1 MSGETSLEETL
12 YTMTMHCI
20 LKLTS
25 FPFCMQKVAWL
36 QFYCRCVCRSHG
48 KEGTQAHGGQVPQ
61 DQLPWEWRGAS
72 SANSGPGPSP
82 SWHVSVHVPHPLPPG
97 HRTSPALELLHH
109 CQWGQLGSELIS
121 PDYGELVPPLQTVFW
136 QLLIHYCMLPSH
148 SHTFSILR
156 ASLHVQTWPILL
168 AMDLKTVLRTIF
180 QWPQCSLS
188 LSWEVSISGFR
199 ASKSYFLPSSS
210 STPHPSHLSP
220 SPPRV
225 HYKYRMV
232 LALVVMFVLFVV
244 TTAFVGIQTSSC
256 ESAVSQFLVLCETG
270 PLFLQG
276 WMLSLQWRLLL
287 SLSSTVSETKSLF
300 KRRGCLL

>member
-1 MSGETSLEETL
+1 MGGWFLHCKQFSDSCLSTTVYCPHTL
-12 YTMTMHCI
+12 
-20 LKLTS
+20 
-25 FPFCMQKVAWL
+25 
-36 QFYCRCVCRSHG
+36 
-48 KEGTQAHGGQVPQ
+48 
-61 DQLPWEWRGAS
+61 
-72 SANSGPGPSP
+72 
-82 SWHVSVHVPHPLPPG
+82 
-97 HRTSPALELLHH
+97 
-109 CQWGQLGSELIS
+109 
-121 PDYGELVPPLQTVFW
+121 
-136 QLLIHYCMLPSH
+136 

-199 ASKSYFLPSSS
+199 ASKSYLLPSSS

-225 HYKYRMV
+225 HYKHMV
-232 LALVVMFVLFVV
+232 MLVLFVV
-244 TTAFVGIQTSSC
+244 TTAFVGIKTCSC

-276 WMLSLQWRLLL
+276 WMLSLQ
-287 SLSSTVSETKSLF
+287 
-300 KRRGCLL
+300 

>member
-1 MSGETSLEETL
+1 
-12 YTMTMHCI
+12 
-20 LKLTS
+20 
-25 FPFCMQKVAWL
+25 
-36 QFYCRCVCRSHG
+36 
-48 KEGTQAHGGQVPQ
+48 
-61 DQLPWEWRGAS
+61 
-72 SANSGPGPSP
+72 
-82 SWHVSVHVPHPLPPG
+82 
-97 HRTSPALELLHH
+97 
-109 CQWGQLGSELIS
+109 
-121 PDYGELVPPLQTVFW
+121 
-136 QLLIHYCMLPSH
+136 MLPSH

-199 ASKSYFLPSSS
+199 ASKSYLLPSSS
-210 STPHPSHLSP
+210 STPHPSHLSPSPLSLIPLSSSFTPHPSHLSP

-276 WMLSLQWRLLL
+276 WMLSLQ
-287 SLSSTVSETKSLF
+287 
-300 KRRGCLL
+300 